1 MVKIDSFKVDH
12 RKLLPG
18 LYVSRVDYVNEWPV
32 TTFDLRVCR
41 PNHDHME
48 VAAAH
53 TLEHIIATLLRS
65 DPDFGDSV
73 IYFGPMG
80 CMTGFYL
87 VVKGDKI
94 PPEILKPLIKAFDS
108 ASKWE
113 ESIPGVS
120 ERECGNYRSHSLELA
135 KKTAQEYASVL
146 HELENTRDP
155 ARMKYT
161 KPKML
166 ILTAMKTEMEKIA
179 SSLPN
184 FIKNQYEVS
193 LRLTG
198 IGKVNAAMNTQQLI
212 LEEKPDVV
220 LNYGFCGAFDNT
232 GFCYEPGV
240 GVCVSGALYNDVWC
254 GCGKFG
260 QVQGMP
266 WKFDT
271 MVLDDSEVMDFLKAG
286 LCKMVLHP
294 SRNSE
299 VAAFPIKHYILSG
312 DKFIDDSKLAEEIK
326 SHFEPYLNIGNGEL
340 FALVDMESAAIA
352 QVCYANNVPLIIF
365 KVVSDVIGR
374 HESPEEHINTYERFK
389 ESF

>member
-1 MVKIDSFKVDH
+1 MIKIDSFKVDH

-18 LYVSRVDYVNEWPV
+18 LYVSRVDHVNGWPV

-94 PPEILKPLIKAFDS
+94 PLDILKPLIKAFDS
-108 ASKWE
+108 ASKWD

-120 ERECGNYRSHSLELA
+120 ERECGNYKSHSLGLA

-146 HELENTRDP
+146 HELEDTRNA
-155 ARMKYT
+155 ARMQYP

-166 ILTAMKTEMEKIA
+166 ILTAMEAEMEKIA
-179 SSLPN
+179 SSAPS
-184 FIKNQYEVS
+184 FIKNNYEVS

-198 IGKVNAAMNTQQLI
+198 IGKVNAAMNAQRLI
-212 LEEKPDVV
+212 SEEKPDVV

-232 GFCYEPGV
+232 GYYDTGV

-254 GCGKFG
+254 GSGKFG

-271 MVLDDSEVMDFLKAG
+271 VALDDIEVTDFLKAG
-286 LCKMVLHP
+286 LCKSVLLP
-294 SRNSE
+294 SYNSE
-299 VAAFPIKHYILSG
+299 AALFPTRHYILSG
-312 DKFIDDSKLAEEIK
+312 DKFIDDTKLAEEIRSRFK
-326 SHFEPYLNIGNGEL
+326 TYSNAVPEDL
-340 FALVDMESAAIA
+340 FALVDMEATAIA

-365 KVVSDVIGR
+365 KVVSDVIGK
-374 HESPEEHINTYERFK
+374 HDNPDEHINAYKKFK

>member
-1 MVKIDSFKVDH
+1 
-12 RKLLPG
+12 
-18 LYVSRVDYVNEWPV
+18 
-32 TTFDLRVCR
+32 
-41 PNHDHME
+41 
-48 VAAAH
+48 
-53 TLEHIIATLLRS
+53 
-65 DPDFGDSV
+65 
-73 IYFGPMG
+73 
-80 CMTGFYL
+80 
-87 VVKGDKI
+87 
-94 PPEILKPLIKAFDS
+94 
-108 ASKWE
+108 
-113 ESIPGVS
+113 
-120 ERECGNYRSHSLELA
+120 
-135 KKTAQEYASVL
+135 
-146 HELENTRDP
+146 
-155 ARMKYT
+155 MKYT

-166 ILTAMKTEMEKIA
+166 ILTAMKTEMEKMA

-184 FIKNQYEVS
+184 FIKNEYEVS

-220 LNYGFCGAFDNT
+220 LNYGFCGAIDNT
-232 GFCYEPGV
+232 GFCYKPGV

-266 WKFDT
+266 WKFNT
-271 MVLDDSEVMDFLKAG
+271 MTLNSIEATDFLQAG
-286 LCKMVLHP
+286 LCKSVLLP
-294 SRNSE
+294 SYDSK
-299 VAAFPIKHYILSG
+299 AAIPARHYILSG

-326 SHFEPYLNIGNGEL
+326 SHFEPHSDYDTEGI

-374 HESPEEHINTYERFK
+374 HESPEEHISAYERFK